1 MGTFLQ
7 TYGSWIVLGL
17 LVLLMFR
24 MHGMHGM
31 HGTGS
36 THDMHGDADRRENT
50 VGDSETPRD
59 MRAHAEGAAQ
69 PDSTQPHAVEGSL
82 APIAQIR
89 DDSALPAARE
99 LPVADTAASSI
110 GKHHRVGC

>member
-24 MHGMHGM
+24 MHGMHGK

-59 MRAHAEGAAQ
+59 IRAHAEGAAQ

-82 APIAQIR
+82 APIARIR

-99 LPVADTAASSI
+99 LPVADTAASPI
-110 GKHHRVGC
+110 GKHHRGGC